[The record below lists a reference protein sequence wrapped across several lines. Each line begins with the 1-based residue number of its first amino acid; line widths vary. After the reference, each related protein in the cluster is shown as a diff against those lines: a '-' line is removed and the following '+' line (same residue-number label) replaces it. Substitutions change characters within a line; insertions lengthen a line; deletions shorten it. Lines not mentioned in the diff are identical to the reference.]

1 MESGAAMTRKLRLS
15 GFRLI
20 VATGKDSAFGRVFFT
35 FKPRYS
41 PALPEPSVLSVFSVV
56 FS

>member
-20 VATGKDSAFGRVFFT
+20 VATGDDAASGRVFFA

-41 PALPEPSVLSVFSVV
+41 PALPEPSVFSVLV
-56 FS
+56 S